1 MAKTVPS
8 PDKASLP
15 RHVAIVMDG
24 NGRWASK
31 RLMPRAAGH
40 VAGVSTV
47 RTIVRAANDIGLPN
61 LTLYAFSSE
70 NWKRPITEVSHLM
83 GLFRAYVRE
92 DVSQLL
98 ENNVRVRFIG
108 NRSRASED
116 IVSLMKESEKRT
128 ENCTGLNL
136 TLAFDYGAQEEIA
149 AAARDMARAA
159 AKGEL
164 DPEAITTE
172 FFASRLSTAG
182 TPDPDL
188 VVRTSGEYRLS
199 NFLLWQSAYSEF
211 VFVDKAW
218 PDFTRED
225 FFEALNVF
233 AQRDR
238 RFGAV
243 TPEAVA

>member
-1 MAKTVPS
+1 MAKTAP
-8 PDKASLP
+8 PPEKANLP

-31 RLMPRAAGH
+31 RMMPRAAGH

-83 GLFRAYVRE
+83 SLFRAYVRE

-108 NRSRASED
+108 NRSRASGD
-116 IVSLMKESEKRT
+116 ILALMEESERRT
-128 ENCTGLNL
+128 EACTGLNL
-136 TLAFDYGAQEEIA
+136 TLAFDYGSQEEIA
-149 AAARDMARAA
+149 AAAREMAHKAA
-159 AKGEL
+159 RGEL
-164 DPEAITTE
+164 DPEKITTE
-172 FFASRLSTAG
+172 FFASQLSTAG

-211 VFVDKAW
+211 VFVDKSW

-225 FFEALNVF
+225 FYEALNVF
-233 AQRDR
+233 AQRER

>member
-1 MAKTVPS
+1 MAKTVTP
-8 PDKASLP
+8 PEKVSLP

-31 RLMPRAAGH
+31 RMMPRAAGH

-47 RTIVRAANDIGLPN
+47 RAIVRAANDIGLPN

-83 GLFRAYVRE
+83 SLFRAYVRE

-108 NRSRASED
+108 NRSRAGAD
-116 IVSLMKESEKRT
+116 ILALMEESEKRT
-128 ENCTGLNL
+128 EACTGLSL
-136 TLAFDYGAQEEIA
+136 TLAFDYGSQEEIA
-149 AAARDMARAA
+149 AAAREMARAA

-164 DPEAITTE
+164 DPEKITTD
-172 FFASRLSTAG
+172 FFASQLSTAG

-211 VFVDKAW
+211 VFVDKSW

-233 AQRDR
+233 AQRER

>member
-1 MAKTVPS
+1 MAKTVS
-8 PDKASLP
+8 MPDKTSLP

-47 RTIVRAANDIGLPN
+47 RTIVRAANDVGLPN

-83 GLFRAYVRE
+83 SLFRAYVRE

-116 IVSLMKESEKRT
+116 IVALMQESEART
-128 ENCTGLNL
+128 EKCTGLNL

-149 AAARDMARAA
+149 AAAREMARAA

-164 DPEAITTE
+164 DPETITTD

-188 VVRTSGEYRLS
+188 VIRTSGEYRLS

-211 VFVDKAW
+211 VFVEKSW

-225 FFEALNVF
+225 FFEALNTF
-233 AQRDR
+233 AQRER

>member
-1 MAKTVPS
+1 MVKTVPP

-47 RTIVRAANDIGLPN
+47 RTIVRAGNDIGLQN

-83 GLFRAYVRE
+83 SLFRAYVRE

-116 IVSLMKESEKRT
+116 IVSLMKESEERT
-128 ENCTGLNL
+128 AACTGLNL
-136 TLAFDYGAQEEIA
+136 TLAFDYGSQEEIV

-164 DPEAITTE
+164 DPEKITTE

-188 VVRTSGEYRLS
+188 VIRTSGEYRLS

-211 VFVDKAW
+211 VFVDKAG

-225 FFEALNVF
+225 FFEALNTF
-233 AQRDR
+233 AQRER